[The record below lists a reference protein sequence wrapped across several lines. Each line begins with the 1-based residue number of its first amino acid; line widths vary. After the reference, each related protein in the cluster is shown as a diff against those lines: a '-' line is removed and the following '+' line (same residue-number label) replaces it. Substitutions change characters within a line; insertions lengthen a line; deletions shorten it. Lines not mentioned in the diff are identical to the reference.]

1 MKSFK
6 THLSLILP
14 LLFLMFAFEFLFIIN
29 QTLKHYETLVNERY
43 SIIIASTTPQEQSK
57 LKAQIPSI
65 NAVQSIDTKEFIGRL
80 KNNLSA
86 SNLATLEK
94 NLPKFYKISLNH
106 FPTQSELNDIKT
118 KLLKLSGISKV
129 EVFLKTYDQI
139 YTLLSLMKFV
149 FWFFL
154 LIIIMLSVVLFFKQM
169 RIWLFEHTERV
180 EIMCL
185 FGAPFWFRAFMLYK
199 IVLVD
204 CFIAFVILL
213 VFFTQIFSLS
223 FVQKSLEFTGISLP
237 DMNFILHLIVSFV
250 ITLILSLLC
259 VNSVM
264 FKVKRW
270 NFGCVFCSFLVSPLQ
285 IRW

>member
-237 DMNFILHLIVSFV
+237 DMNFFLHLGVIFL
-250 ITLILSLLC
+250 ITLASSLLC

-264 FKVKRW
+264 FKVKR
-270 NFGCVFCSFLVSPLQ
+270 
-285 IRW
+285 

>member
-29 QTLKHYETLVNERY
+29 QTLKHYEGLLNERY
-43 SIIIASTTPQEQSK
+43 SIIIASTTIQEQNK

-65 NAVQSIDTKEFIGRL
+65 SEVKSVDVKEFMGRL
-80 KNNLSA
+80 KDKLSA
-86 SNLATLEK
+86 SNLASLEK
-94 NLPKFYKISLNH
+94 NLPKFYKISLDH
-106 FPTQSELNDIKT
+106 FPTQSELNTIKT
-118 KLLKLSGISKV
+118 KLSKLAGVSKV

-154 LIIIMLSVVLFFKQM
+154 LIIITLCVVLFFKQM
-169 RIWLFEHTERV
+169 RIWLYEHTERV

-199 IVLVD
+199 IVFVD
-204 CFIAFVILL
+204 CFIAFLLLL
-213 VFFTQIFSLS
+213 VFFTQIFSLN
-223 FVQKSLEFTGISLP
+223 FVQNSLNSAGISLP
-237 DMNFILHLIVSFV
+237 EMNFVIHLVIIFIL
-250 ITLILSLLC
+250 TLLLSLLC

-264 FKVKRW
+264 FKVKR
-270 NFGCVFCSFLVSPLQ
+270 
-285 IRW
+285 

>member
-14 LLFLMFAFEFLFIIN
+14 LLFLMFAFEFIFIIN
-29 QTLKHYETLVNERY
+29 QTLKHYETLLNERY
-43 SIIIASTTPQEQSK
+43 SIIIASSTAQEQSK

-65 NAVQSIDTKEFIGRL
+65 SELKSIDIKEFMGRL

-86 SNLATLEK
+86 NNLATLEK

-106 FPTQSELNDIKT
+106 FPSQSELNEIKT
-118 KLLKLSGISKV
+118 KLSKLAGISKV
-129 EVFLKTYDQI
+129 EVFFKTYDQI
-139 YTLLSLMKFV
+139 YTLLTLMKFV

-154 LIIIMLSVVLFFKQM
+154 LIIITLSVVLFFKQM

-199 IVLVD
+199 IVFVD
-204 CFIAFVILL
+204 CFIAFLLLL
-213 VFFTQIFSLS
+213 VFFTQIFSLDI
-223 FVQKSLEFTGISLP
+223 VQTSLNLAGISLP
-237 DMNFILHLIVSFV
+237 EMNFILHLIIIFV
-250 ITLILSLLC
+250 LTLILSLLC

-264 FKVKRW
+264 FKVKR
-270 NFGCVFCSFLVSPLQ
+270 
-285 IRW
+285 

>member
-149 FWFFL
+149 FWFFY
-154 LIIIMLSVVLFFKQM
+154 S
-169 RIWLFEHTERV
+169 
-180 EIMCL
+180 
-185 FGAPFWFRAFMLYK
+185 
-199 IVLVD
+199 
-204 CFIAFVILL
+204 
-213 VFFTQIFSLS
+213 SS
-223 FVQKSLEFTGISLP
+223 
-237 DMNFILHLIVSFV
+237 
-250 ITLILSLLC
+250 
-259 VNSVM
+259 
-264 FKVKRW
+264 
-270 NFGCVFCSFLVSPLQ
+270 
-285 IRW
+285 